1 MGHVVE
7 DVLHCAAMRKSARPH
22 LPISLLPALALVCMK
37 QQDQL
42 LLDQFAF
49 LWVSCGAR
57 RCHRH
62 TSAASHGDHRCLLLR
77 LLLEL
82 LLIDED
88 EDKCRKKLN
97 KSNTV
102 TVPHTDNYLIHFR

>member
-7 DVLHCAAMRKSARPH
+7 DVLHCAAVRKRARPH
-22 LPISLLPALALVCMK
+22 LTVSLLPALALVCMK

-57 RCHRH
+57 RCHSH
-62 TSAASHGDHRCLLLR
+62 TSASSHWEHRRLLLR

-82 LLIDED
+82 LIDYD
-88 EDKCRKKLN
+88 IDK
-97 KSNTV
+97 
-102 TVPHTDNYLIHFR
+102 Y

>member
-1 MGHVVE
+1 MQLTCLQLTLAGLASLAVGHVVE
-7 DVLHCAAMRKSARPH
+7 DVLHCAAVRKSTRPH
-22 LPISLLPALALVCMK
+22 LTVSLLPALALVCVK

-49 LWVSCGAR
+49 LRVSCGAR

-62 TSAASHGDHRCLLLR
+62 TSTASHREHGRLLLR

-82 LLIDED
+82 LLMG
-88 EDKCRKKLN
+88 
-97 KSNTV
+97 
-102 TVPHTDNYLIHFR
+102 